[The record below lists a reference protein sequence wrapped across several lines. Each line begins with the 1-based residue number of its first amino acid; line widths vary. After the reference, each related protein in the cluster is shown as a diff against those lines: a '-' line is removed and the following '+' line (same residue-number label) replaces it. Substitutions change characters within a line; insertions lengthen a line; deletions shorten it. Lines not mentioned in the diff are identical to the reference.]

1 MPAIN
6 TIELHNSLSP
16 EWLEIVRRKV
26 EGLHYGI
33 VQIVVH
39 DNHVTQIEKTEKTR
53 LDSPKLDA
61 MPRRR
66 ANS

>member
-1 MPAIN
+1 MPATK
-6 TIELHNSLSP
+6 TIELPDSLSP

-39 DNHVTQIEKTEKTR
+39 DHHVTQIERTEKTR
-53 LDSPKLDA
+53 LDAPIADA
-61 MPRRR
+61 ASRRR
-66 ANS
+66 GND